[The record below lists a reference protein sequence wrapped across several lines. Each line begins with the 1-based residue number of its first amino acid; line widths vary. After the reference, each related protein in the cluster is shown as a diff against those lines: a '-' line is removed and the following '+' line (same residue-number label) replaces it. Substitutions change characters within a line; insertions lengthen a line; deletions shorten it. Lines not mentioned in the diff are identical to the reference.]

1 MEESNVWNDAS
12 VLAALQQAVGKEK
25 LARDVDDAV
34 VDYLVAVIRGILA
47 YGEEDASATGA
58 SPARP
63 RVVDKEAAGAA
74 VEEATAP
81 LLLANGLAQ
90 DEAQAA
96 AVCHALLA
104 ALKLS
109 PAPAGRAAADDD
121 DLKVLDRPVQL
132 QALIPEEPKAPSA
145 PREEVVLPPP
155 KGIPSSITTCT

>member
-1 MEESNVWNDAS
+1 
-12 VLAALQQAVGKEK
+12 
-25 LARDVDDAV
+25 
-34 VDYLVAVIRGILA
+34 
-47 YGEEDASATGA
+47 
-58 SPARP
+58 
-63 RVVDKEAAGAA
+63 VDKEAAGAA

-96 AVCHALLA
+96 SVCHALLA

-109 PAPAGRAAADDD
+109 PARAGRGATADDD

-132 QALIPEEPKAPSA
+132 QALIPEEPKAPAA

-155 KGIPSSITTCT
+155 KGILSPITTYS